1 MKTRSAA
8 TSGPSPLP
16 PVRPTTTTTIPK
28 PHMAARTESGR
39 KARPRTG
46 HRPAAEATPTK
57 AGKGLTNLASTAAK
71 AKAAKA
77 KVARAKAARAKAVR
91 AKAVRAKAA
100 RVEVVRVEGA
110 RAEAGRAEAAWA
122 KAVRARVAR
131 VAQVRARW
139 TCLGTTRP
147 DLE

>member
-8 TSGPSPLP
+8 TSAPSPLP

-71 AKAAKA
+71 AKAARATAARAKA
-77 KVARAKAARAKAVR
+77 ARAKAARAKAAGAKAVRAKAARAKAARAKAARAKAVR
-91 AKAVRAKAA
+91 VKVARVKVARAK
-100 RVEVVRVEGA
+100 V
-110 RAEAGRAEAAWA
+110 
-122 KAVRARVAR
+122 ARVAR
-131 VAQVRARW
+131 IKRHPVRSG
-139 TCLGTTRP
+139 CL
-147 DLE
+147 